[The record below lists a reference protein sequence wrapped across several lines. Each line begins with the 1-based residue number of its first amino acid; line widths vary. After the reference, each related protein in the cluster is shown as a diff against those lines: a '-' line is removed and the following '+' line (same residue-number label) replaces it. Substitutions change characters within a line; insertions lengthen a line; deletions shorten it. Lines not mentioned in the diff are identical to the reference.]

1 MWISSNR
8 FNASRYWWVIVWFF
22 LVGLVKINIF
32 GPINT
37 QQLAL
42 LRWILDKVFDVS
54 NTLIMWLKSWCM
66 VNQGFNI
73 FYEFFRKFSLRTRT
87 SILFRELACCENLA
101 LSLLIIRD
109 IQKFCHYLQFAIFNF
124 NSQFFGIFYKF
135 LVF

>member
-42 LRWILDKVFDVS
+42 PRWILDKVFDVS

-87 SILFRELACCENLA
+87 SILFRELACGENLA